1 MSASAT
7 TRVVTTSGAVVGAP
21 TDKAI
26 SDEALASAAV
36 DGVEIAVV
44 EAEKAVE
51 ESKEA
56 GTAVSSVAEAGKDAV
71 VVDAVVVDAVVVD
84 AVEVSLPVEVVKTS
98 DVMEGLADAS
108 FIGVTVL
115 VRLTRVTSESFS

>member
-1 MSASAT
+1 MSASAP
-7 TRVVTTSGAVVGAP
+7 TSI
-21 TDKAI
+21 T
-26 SDEALASAAV
+26 DEALASVDV
-36 DGVEIAVV
+36 DGVKIAVV
-44 EAEKAVE
+44 EAEEAVTKG
-51 ESKEA
+51 KEA
-56 GTAVSSVAEAGKDAV
+56 GTAVSAVAEAGKDAIVVDDV

>member
-21 TDKAI
+21 SDTAI

-36 DGVEIAVV
+36 DGVEIVV
-44 EAEKAVE
+44 VDAKEAVE
-51 ESKEA
+51 IDKGA
-56 GTAVSSVAEAGKDAV
+56 GTAVSAVAEASK
-71 VVDAVVVDAVVVD
+71 DAVVVDAVVVD

-98 DVMEGLADAS
+98 DVMEGSADAS